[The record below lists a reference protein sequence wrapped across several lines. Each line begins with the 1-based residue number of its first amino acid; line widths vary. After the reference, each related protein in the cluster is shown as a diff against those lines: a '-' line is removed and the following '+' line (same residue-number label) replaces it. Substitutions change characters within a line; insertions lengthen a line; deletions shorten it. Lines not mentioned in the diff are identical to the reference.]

1 MATRA
6 APTHIPKRVQRG
18 GWVVAI
24 PTTPNLW
31 CLFDREVVHISNAV
45 TRINVAFSN
54 GALELDHIM
63 RKRFNG
69 KG

>member
-1 MATRA
+1 MATR
-6 APTHIPKRVQRG
+6 APTHIPKGVQRG

-31 CLFDREVVHISNAV
+31 SLFGKEVVDISNAV
-45 TRINVAFSN
+45 SRINVALSN

-69 KG
+69 R